1 MDKKKTGQL
10 NEQWG
15 KFRKEINRDFAVHAD
30 QIEER
35 VKTHIGVLVEDF
47 DEKVK
52 IIAEQHL
59 TVMRVLQEHTRQ
71 IKDIEERIIGM
82 DIKLDRIDANL
93 QKRVEYEDFRNL
105 VKRVTLLESRVGRK
119 A

>member
-1 MDKKKTGQL
+1 MEKKDIQKLLDKQT
-10 NEQWG
+10 
-15 KFRKEINRDFAVHAD
+15 AD
-30 QIEER
+30 IEG
-35 VKTHIGVLVEDF
+35 HIDVLVEDF

-59 TVMRVLQEHTRQ
+59 TTMQVLQEHTRQ
-71 IKDIEERIIGM
+71 IKDIQERIIGM
-82 DIKLDRIDANL
+82 DIKLDRIDTNL
-93 QKRVEYEDFRNL
+93 QKKVDYEDFRNL